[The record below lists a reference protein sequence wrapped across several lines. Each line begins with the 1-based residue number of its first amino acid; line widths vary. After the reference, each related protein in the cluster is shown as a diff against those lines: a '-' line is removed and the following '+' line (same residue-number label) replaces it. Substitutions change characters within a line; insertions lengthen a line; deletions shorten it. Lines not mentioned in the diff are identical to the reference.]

1 MYLRVKGYQGKF
13 KLNVYRQQNSE
24 VRNECIG
31 SVREQTGNKGPQNK
45 TKVKE
50 TRSRSKQERL
60 DTDCMQQRVKGQII
74 YTKGQCQRQRIQ
86 DRVKGYLGKS
96 KFSNMLISRLDR
108 IDTKGI
114 RQRLLWLQIK
124 EVYYQKQRSH
134 ARYDLQNRGRVL
146 SPCFSL
152 SSLAWQSLSKS

>member
-1 MYLRVKGYQGKF
+1 MY
-13 KLNVYRQQNSE
+13 
-24 VRNECIG
+24 
-31 SVREQTGNKGPQNK
+31 TGNRTQKLEMNAQDQLENIQATRGHR
-45 TKVKE
+45 TKQ
-50 TRSRSKQERL
+50 RSRKLGQGL
-60 DTDCMQQRVKGQII
+60 NKKGQIQTACNKGSKVR

-86 DRVKGYLGKS
+86 NRVKGQIGKS

-152 SSLAWQSLSKS
+152 SSLPWQSLSKS